1 MDRFRTAAVVALP
14 LLLPL
19 LAAAPASA
27 AEPAPLPLGSVRSVR
42 PGDTLAVTA
51 ASGQAANGDTITS
64 PALLKAG
71 RMRMTAPGL
80 TATVTIACDAR
91 PGTYPV
97 TLTSA
102 GAARPAEHGAP
113 WARVRVEP
121 ADEAAR
127 RACRDKVKKMP
138 PPDREEHW
146 AANTTWPQSEWD
158 VRSFRAGSR
167 ITITDNDDEGLD
179 GVITLSS
186 PSFADQPVL
195 RGARAVLTATAT
207 LRCDA
212 APGLYPV
219 YRHAPDQG
227 KSHPNQPWARL
238 RIAPASRTSTCPA
251 QQAARPS
258 RTSLTEVAGWA
269 AGGVLLAAAAA
280 GTALLLKR
288 FRSRRADTAG
298 TPPRAGQSDVRRR
311 TRQTNPQVSR

>member
-1 MDRFRTAAVVALP
+1 MDRFRTAAVVALQ

-19 LAAAPASA
+19 LAAGPASA
-27 AEPAPLPLGSVRSVR
+27 AEPAPLPLGSVRSVH

-51 ASGQAANGDTITS
+51 ASGQAVNGDTITS
-64 PALLKAG
+64 PVLLRTG
-71 RMRMTAPGL
+71 RMRMTTPRL
-80 TATVTIACDAR
+80 TAAVTIACDAR

-102 GAARPAEHGAP
+102 GDTRPAEHGAP
-113 WARVRVEP
+113 WAHLRVEP

-127 RACRDKVKKMP
+127 RACRDKVTNLP

-167 ITITDNDDEGLD
+167 ITITDNYDEGMD
-179 GVITLSS
+179 GAIALSS
-186 PSFADQPVL
+186 PAFADRPVL

-219 YRHAPDQG
+219 YQHTPDQG
-227 KSHPNQPWARL
+227 ENHPNQPWARL
-238 RIAPASRTSTCPA
+238 RIAPAARTTTCPT
-251 QQAARPS
+251 QQAAHPFGAS
-258 RTSLTEVAGWA
+258 RTEVVTWA
-269 AGGVLLAAAAA
+269 AGGVLLAAA
-280 GTALLLKR
+280 GTTLLLKR
-288 FRSRRADTAG
+288 SRSRRPNTPG
-298 TPPRAGQSDVRRR
+298 TPPGTSG
-311 TRQTNPQVSR
+311 

>member
-19 LAAAPASA
+19 LAAAPASG
-27 AEPAPLPLGSVRSVR
+27 AEPAPLPLGSVRSVH
-42 PGDTLAVTA
+42 PGDTLDVTA
-51 ASGQAANGDTITS
+51 ASGQAVNGDTITS
-64 PALLKAG
+64 PVLLKAG
-71 RMRMTAPGL
+71 RMRMTAPRL
-80 TATVTIACDAR
+80 TAAVTIACDAR

-97 TLTSA
+97 ALTSA
-102 GAARPAEHGAP
+102 GASRPAEHAAP
-113 WARVRVEP
+113 WAHVRVEP
-121 ADEAAR
+121 DDEAAR

-179 GVITLSS
+179 GVIALSS
-186 PSFADQPVL
+186 PAFADRPVL
-195 RGARAVLTATAT
+195 RGAQAVLTATAT

-219 YRHAPDQG
+219 YRHTPDLD
-227 KSHPNQPWARL
+227 KNHPNQPWARL
-238 RIAPASRTSTCPA
+238 RIAPASRTTTCPA
-251 QQAARPS
+251 QQAAHPS
-258 RTSLTEVAGWA
+258 GGFRTEVVAWA
-269 AGGVLLAAAAA
+269 AGAVLLAAA

-288 FRSRRADTAG
+288 FRSRRVNIPG
-298 TPPRAGQSDVRRR
+298 TPPHS
-311 TRQTNPQVSR
+311 SS